1 MYAIVEIAGQQF
13 KVEKDQK
20 IFVHRLEAEEGKKVS
35 FDKVLLIDTGN
46 KISVGDPVVKGATV
60 SAKVISHMKGDKV
73 LVFKKKRRKG
83 YQKLNGHR
91 QYLTQIQIEG
101 ISDKGGAEKK
111 DSPSARKEETVAATQ
126 AVSQKKPAEKAA
138 EAKKPA
144 AKTAAEKKP
153 AAKTAAEKKPAAK
166 TTAEKKPAAKTTAE
180 KKPAAKSAAAKTTAK
195 KTAAEK
201 KPAAKTAAAK
211 KPAAKTTG
219 AKTAPKKDQGK
230 NE

>member
-35 FDKVLLIDTGN
+35 FDKVLLIDTGS

-91 QYLTQIQIEG
+91 QYMTQIQIEG
-101 ISDKGGAEKK
+101 ISEKGGAEKK
-111 DSPSARKEETVAATQ
+111 ESPSAMKEEAAA
-126 AVSQKKPAEKAA
+126 AVQ
-138 EAKKPA
+138 PA

-153 AAKTAAEKKPAAK
+153 AAKA
-166 TTAEKKPAAKTTAE
+166 TAEKKPAAKATAE
-180 KKPAAKSAAAKTTAK
+180 KKPAAKATAEKKPAAKATAAKTPAAK
-195 KTAAEK
+195 TSAEK

-211 KPAAKTTG
+211 KSAAKSAG

-230 NE
+230 NK